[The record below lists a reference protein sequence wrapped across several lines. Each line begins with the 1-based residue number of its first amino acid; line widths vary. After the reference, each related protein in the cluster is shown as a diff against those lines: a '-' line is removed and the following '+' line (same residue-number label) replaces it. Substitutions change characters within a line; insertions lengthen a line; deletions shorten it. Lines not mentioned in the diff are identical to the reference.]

1 MNAVLKNPRQSQHD
15 LGKIHAIW
23 PTDSEHLS
31 EHLSEHFSERVS
43 EHLGEHLLLY
53 KSMTYKIPR
62 EHLSERVSEH
72 LSEHSSEHYRTNL
85 ATSARTYL
93 RLNWLNPPKPSPSS
107 TRYHL

>member
-1 MNAVLKNPRQSQHD
+1 MLKNPRTPQHD
-15 LGKIHAIW
+15 FGKIHALW
-23 PTDSEHLS
+23 PTDSERID
-31 EHLSEHFSERVS
+31 EHFREQVS
-43 EHLGEHLLLY
+43 EHIGEHLFLY
-53 KSMTYKIPR
+53 KSITYKTPI

-72 LSEHSSEHYRTNL
+72 LREHSSEHYRTNL

>member
-1 MNAVLKNPRQSQHD
+1 MNAVLKNPRHPYAIF
-15 LGKIHAIW
+15 GKIHAIC
-23 PTDSEHLS
+23 PTDSEHL
-31 EHLSEHFSERVS
+31 
-43 EHLGEHLLLY
+43 
-53 KSMTYKIPR
+53 
-62 EHLSERVSEH
+62 SEH